1 MNFAKHLLMMFFYDN
16 CYHGGAEDDDDGAN
30 SVRGAINPELEY
42 RIIRG

>member
-1 MNFAKHLLMMFFYDN
+1 MMFFYDN
-16 CYHGGAEDDDDGAN
+16 CYHGGGSGDDDGAN

>member
-1 MNFAKHLLMMFFYDN
+1 MNFAEHLLMMFFYDN